1 MATVKFLTFRAMP
14 HAGNLMPA
22 PSVRECEE
30 ISAAY
35 AADTSPQLTW
45 DPDALVNKE
54 LKVITTY
61 RGNLVYLEG
70 GLAFHRFDPKSP
82 GANGYSSWPAKGT
95 VEEVH
100 AGNWVAEVE
109 YV

>member
-14 HAGNLMPA
+14 HTGNLMPA